1 MIDITLQELLKNA
14 EDSFNKLIN
23 EGLSENEAIDNTIDK
38 IIDTLSKLDL
48 PQEFVNEN
56 LKLIKENYEE
66 AISSG
71 HSQIEALNNSI

>member
-56 LKLIKENYEE
+56 LKLIKRK
-66 AISSG
+66 
-71 HSQIEALNNSI
+71 L

>member
-66 AISSG
+66 G
-71 HSQIEALNNSI
+71 